1 MEKAKRFVLVLAAV
15 LAVRVVSGQITTAC
29 TAALIT
35 SFTPCLNYITGS
47 TNGGGGSPTE
57 DCCKAV
63 GAVVGSSKDCAC
75 LILTGNVPFSLPI
88 NRTLSISLPKM
99 CDSMSVPLEC
109 TGTSTT
115 LPTPGSPVANAPSL
129 PPLPPFLPAPPPPP
143 PQVIRAPPADSPAST
158 GTPADQGLNEGQR
171 PLLLPSSAI
180 KLTHRAFSM
189 AAITLSLLGSM
200 LLE

>member
-1 MEKAKRFVLVLAAV
+1 MEKAKRFVLLLAAV
-15 LAVRVVSGQITTAC
+15 MAVRVVSGQITTAC

-47 TNGGGGSPTE
+47 TNGGGSPTE
-57 DCCKAV
+57 DCCKAL
-63 GAVVGSSKDCAC
+63 GAVVSSSKDCAC

-88 NRTLSISLPKM
+88 NRTLSISLPRM

-109 TGTSTT
+109 TGTSAT
-115 LPTPGSPVANAPSL
+115 LPTPA
-129 PPLPPFLPAPPPPP
+129 PFLPAPPPPP
-143 PQVIRAPPADSPAST
+143 PQVAPPPAASPVST
-158 GTPADQGLNEGQR
+158 GAPADQGLNEGQR

-180 KLTHRAFSM
+180 KLTHRAFSI
-189 AAITLSLLGSM
+189 AVFTLPLLGTM

>member
-1 MEKAKRFVLVLAAV
+1 MEKAKRFVLLLAAV
-15 LAVRVVSGQITTAC
+15 VAVRVVSGQITTAC
-29 TAALIT
+29 TAALIS

-47 TNGGGGSPTE
+47 TNGGGSPTE
-57 DCCKAV
+57 DCCKAL

-109 TGTSTT
+109 TGTSAT
-115 LPTPGSPVANAPSL
+115 LPTPGSPVANEPSL

-143 PQVIRAPPADSPAST
+143 PQVALPPAASPVST

-180 KLTHRAFSM
+180 KLTHRAFSI
-189 AAITLSLLGSM
+189 AVFTLPLLGTM

>member
-1 MEKAKRFVLVLAAV
+1 
-15 LAVRVVSGQITTAC
+15 
-29 TAALIT
+29 
-35 SFTPCLNYITGS
+35 
-47 TNGGGGSPTE
+47 
-57 DCCKAV
+57 AV

-109 TGTSTT
+109 T
-115 LPTPGSPVANAPSL
+115 A
-129 PPLPPFLPAPPPPP
+129 PFLPAPPPPP